1 MRGTGSDHPWWIDV
15 VVMIA
20 SVFLAALLVLVV
32 ELLA

>member
-1 MRGTGSDHPWWIDV
+1 MKRTGSEHPWWVDV

-20 SVFLAALLVLVV
+20 SVLLAALLAPVV